1 MSTITTVIPR
11 LVLDG
16 ADRAIAFYQQ
26 ALGAELLER
35 FTGPGDVVV
44 HAELRLGEYRIAVKD
59 ADDVDRSAAA
69 LGGSPV
75 LFMLDVPDADAV
87 AAALERA
94 GATVVFPLAD
104 ADYGYRQARL
114 RDPFGLSWMVS
125 QRIEALTPEQT
136 QERLDAEL
144 S

>member
-11 LVLDG
+11 LVVDG
-16 ADRAIAFYQQ
+16 ADRAIAFYQE
-26 ALGAELLER
+26 ALGAELVER
-35 FTGPGDVVV
+35 VTGRGDTVV
-44 HAELRLGEYRIAVKD
+44 HAELRIGDHRIAVKD
-59 ADDVDRSAAA
+59 ADDVDASASV

-75 LFMLDVPDADAV
+75 LFMLDVVDADAA
-87 AAALERA
+87 AAALEQA
-94 GATVVFPLAD
+94 GAIVVFPLAD

-125 QRIEALTPEQT
+125 QRASPSPADPLPTFAIG
-136 QERLDAEL
+136 